1 MTRNRI
7 YSATLLAAIATAGVA
22 SAQEVTPETADT
34 DTPDCAAMISGL
46 ETELA
51 TENEKRVAL
60 REEMATLAAEMP
72 LLVVMSDERFVWL
85 GSSDELAEPIE
96 SWFESEEVLE
106 KKQARVEQASLLLG
120 DEDEEACIAALA
132 EENDAEPEG

>member
-72 LLVVMSDERFVWL
+72 LLVIVEGDRFVWL
-85 GSSDELAEPIE
+85 GNSDEMTEPLD
-96 SWFESEEVLE
+96 SWFESEEVIEKRQAQVDEAKGLLE
-106 KKQARVEQASLLLG
+106 T
-120 DEDEEACIAALA
+120 DDEEACMAALA
-132 EENDAEPEG
+132 EENESESEG